1 MPNLLYRY
9 PSCMQNRCMQ
19 QSGFVHEVEG
29 KRCGMAKSQKLAL
42 TQKKHEHRASDDCL
56 RVLQNN
62 RSSVFLF
69 FSIPLWWS
77 TRHR

>member
-19 QSGFVHEVEG
+19 HSGFVHEVEG

-42 TQKKHEHRASDDCL
+42 TQKSTNSVQVTACVYYK
-56 RVLQNN
+56 NN

-69 FSIPLWWS
+69 FYPSLVE
-77 TRHR
+77 